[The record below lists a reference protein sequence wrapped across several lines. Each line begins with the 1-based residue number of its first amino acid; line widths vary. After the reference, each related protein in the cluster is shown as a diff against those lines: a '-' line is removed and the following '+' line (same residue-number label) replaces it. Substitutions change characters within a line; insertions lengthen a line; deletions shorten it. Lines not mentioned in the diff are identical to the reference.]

1 MTVSKIRWLARCE
14 PDNAARTTGVVLPH
28 DWLTWHIGGQSFEPV
43 TDRGD
48 ASGTCYFDASAN
60 AYRSD
65 LIELASA
72 TNWQC
77 RGWPHRTRSSAPL
90 QTAWPSRRNG
100 DNMAAG
106 LGLGLTRGLGAV
118 SLGTS
123 GTVFTL
129 TGEQTHDSSGVV
141 AGFADATGEFLPLVC
156 TLNGAR
162 NLVATATMLGL
173 TDQFSAAAMSAPP
186 GSDGLIFIPY
196 LEGER
201 PRHCRMLAVSSSDS
215 LCQT

>member
-1 MTVSKIRWLARCE
+1 MGGRGRQCVASMTVSKIRWLARCE

-65 LIELASA
+65 LIELGIGHDLAVPRVA
-72 TNWQC
+72 A
-77 RGWPHRTRSSAPL
+77 PHEIVGTTPDGVALAPG
-90 QTAWPSRRNG
+90 TG

-106 LGLGLTRGLGAV
+106 LGLGLSRGLGAV

-141 AGFADATGEFLPLVC
+141 AGFADEPGEYLPVVR
-156 TLNGAR
+156 TLNDSR
-162 NLVATATMLGL
+162 HLVAR
-173 TDQFSAAAMSAPP
+173 PP
-186 GSDGLIFIPY
+186 
-196 LEGER
+196 R
-201 PRHCRMLAVSSSDS
+201 LA
-215 LCQT
+215 